1 MLGCW
6 GNEYNVVK
14 RNTIRMAK
22 SFRRYRRADPV
33 LTELH
38 AATRQVNSVKR
49 NFTKAEVAEK
59 IASAARLCMRSAS
72 DNASKDRLRKR
83 VFGLFDYLNA
93 VNDKAGV
100 NPEIKRFLSDA
111 HGVSAS
117 LRYTS
122 MYGRPQCFNGTDLR
136 DLLFYNS
143 LHWAGAAN
151 SLGVE
156 SPLEKGT
163 YRFSGGSID
172 VLEDGRMAVE
182 GKSLGNI
189 VRSTPHLFSDKLPK
203 RIAVSSSGRTTLSP
217 AEMFTF
223 LRVASNAFHSTQL
236 NLILYKMRAA
246 SEDATRMMKSKDY
259 LSNPANLEKIVAAS
273 ISSKSARKI
282 AGFVASRNE
291 AEELVAHGAL
301 HPTHLSEVEQ
311 AINSPGKMSRSAPV
325 VAVMC
330 HAAGL
335 PLDEITSV
343 LSKYRAHP
351 SLMEEAWGS
360 ARKEAKV
367 DIRLG
372 KDQVTVTDTGLGKPF
387 EFLSKTRFGSGTS
400 KVLQV
405 GTTREYTPEGTT
417 RTVLA
422 LHPVP
427 ARRAVC

>member
-1 MLGCW
+1 M
-6 GNEYNVVK
+6 VK
-14 RNTIRMAK
+14 RNTIHMAK
-22 SFRRYRRADPV
+22 SFRHYRRVDPV

-38 AATRQVNSVKR
+38 TATRQVNSVKR
-49 NFTKAEVAEK
+49 NFTTVEVAEK
-59 IASAARLCMRSAS
+59 IARAARLCMTSAS

-93 VNDKAGV
+93 VNDKAGN

-117 LRYTS
+117 LQYLS
-122 MYGRPQCFNGTDLR
+122 MYGRPECFNSTDLR

-151 SLGVE
+151 SLGAE
-156 SPLEKGT
+156 RPLEKGT
-163 YRFSGGSID
+163 YSFSGGSIN

-189 VRSTPHLFSDKLPK
+189 VRKTPHLFANELPK

-217 AEMFTF
+217 AEMFTV

-236 NLILYKMRAA
+236 NLILYRMRAA
-246 SEDATRMMKSKDY
+246 SEDPARMMKSKDY
-259 LSNPANLEKIVAAS
+259 LSNLTNLEKIIAAS
-273 ISSKSARKI
+273 LSSSLDSRAKKI
-282 AGFVASRNE
+282 AGFVASRND
-291 AEELVAHGAL
+291 ASELVYHGAL
-301 HPTHLSEVEQ
+301 HPSHLSEVEQ
-311 AINSPGKMSRSAPV
+311 AIRSPGKMSLSAPV
-325 VAVMC
+325 IAVMC

-335 PLDEITSV
+335 PLGETTHE
-343 LSKYRAHP
+343 LSKYQVTP
-351 SLMEEAWGS
+351 SMMEKAWES
-360 ARKEAKV
+360 ARKDAKV

-387 EFLSKTRFGSGTS
+387 EQLSKFRFGSGTS

-422 LHPVP
+422 LGQ
-427 ARRAVC
+427 ARRAAA